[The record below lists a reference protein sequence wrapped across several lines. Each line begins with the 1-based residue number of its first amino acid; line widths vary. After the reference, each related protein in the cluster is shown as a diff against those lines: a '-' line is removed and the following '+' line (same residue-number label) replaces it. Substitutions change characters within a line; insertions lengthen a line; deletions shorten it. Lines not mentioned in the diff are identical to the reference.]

1 MNVKGFHLA
10 QHKTAGVENSEI
22 SYYES
27 NLELLLFLTKQTSS
41 FQVSTP
47 TNTAYS
53 KLMALLGY
61 IFLLHFEDNSPPKHT
76 LHTKY

>member
-1 MNVKGFHLA
+1 MNVKGFHSA
-10 QHKTAGVENSEI
+10 QHKPSGVENSDV
-22 SYYES
+22 SYYKS

-41 FQVSTP
+41 FQVTTP

-61 IFLLHFEDNSPPKHT
+61 IFLLF
-76 LHTKY
+76 